1 MVKEKKYQ
9 RCEKCW
15 ERERDEIRKWRI
27 RDKRDNGKKRK
38 KKEME
43 GMDSVLIEIESER
56 KIEE

>member
-1 MVKEKKYQ
+1 V
-9 RCEKCW
+9 RSVG
-15 ERERDEIRKWRI
+15 RERDEIRKWRI

-43 GMDSVLIEIESER
+43 GMDSVLKEIESER